1 MDRPIRRMSWW
12 KTKGQNTTWPF
23 GSRKDTWFTESK
35 TQLDLVSFWCNT
47 KHETTALKA
56 SLNLVENCMKVVP
69 KSRWIITT
77 RQRSC
82 GKVMFSVMSV
92 HGGGGSPMWCTDAL
106 ALDLTV
112 QHPPRSLG
120 PAPLD
125 IGTSL
130 YSDPLAP
137 APLDMGPYCKGP
149 CWRHLVTKTEDLFKL
164 VHLRTLPPTTT
175 GIWYWERTYG
185 QCKWLVRILLECF
198 LGLHIFNGTSKI
210 SLMEAAD
217 PEGGTNLF

>member
-1 MDRPIRRMSWW
+1 
-12 KTKGQNTTWPF
+12 
-23 GSRKDTWFTESK
+23 
-35 TQLDLVSFWCNT
+35 
-47 KHETTALKA
+47 
-56 SLNLVENCMKVVP
+56 MKVVP

-130 YSDPLAP
+130 YSDPPWPQPLSTWDLTVRAP
-137 APLDMGPYCKGP
+137 AGDIWWPRLKTCSNLFTWGP
-149 CWRHLVTKTEDLFKL
+149 
-164 VHLRTLPPTTT
+164 PPTTT
-175 GIWYWERTYG
+175 GTWYWERTYG

-210 SLMEAAD
+210 SWTEAAD

>member
-1 MDRPIRRMSWW
+1 M
-12 KTKGQNTTWPF
+12 
-23 GSRKDTWFTESK
+23 
-35 TQLDLVSFWCNT
+35 
-47 KHETTALKA
+47 
-56 SLNLVENCMKVVP
+56 VP

-130 YSDPLAP
+130 YSDPPGPSPSRHGDIWWPRLKTCSNLFTWGSPHPPLLAP
-137 APLDMGPYCKGP
+137 GIENAHTVSANGWYVSY
-149 CWRHLVTKTEDLFKL
+149 WNAFLVYIFSMA
-164 VHLRTLPPTTT
+164 HLRFRGRKRPTQK
-175 GIWYWERTYG
+175 EVQTYF
-185 QCKWLVRILLECF
+185 KRA
-198 LGLHIFNGTSKI
+198 S
-210 SLMEAAD
+210 
-217 PEGGTNLF
+217 